1 MILSCHNI
9 CKAFGTDEILKHV
22 SFHIEEHEKTAVVG
36 INGAG
41 KSTLLRIIMG
51 EETADEGEVTI
62 SKGASIGYL
71 AQQNMLSGS
80 QSIYDEVAEV
90 MQHVIAMEDSLRD
103 MERQMDHTQGE
114 ALNAL
119 MERYHQTQTQFEQA
133 GGYAW
138 KSEIAGVLRGLG
150 FTDEEFLK
158 PVDKLSGGQKTRV
171 ALGKLLLSAPDIM
184 LLDEPTNHLDL
195 NSIEWL
201 ENYLLNYQG
210 AVIVVAHDRY
220 FLNKVVSKVV
230 EIDRG
235 HVMTFPGDYNA
246 YSVHKKQLRESQ
258 LKAWINQ
265 QAAIRHQE
273 EVIAKLRS
281 FNREKSIKRAESREK
296 MLEKVERLEKP
307 TQERSDMH
315 LSLTPRIESGKD
327 VLSAQH
333 LSKSFEYSLF
343 DDLNLEIRRGEK
355 VALIGNN
362 GTGKSTLLKILIG
375 LMDADGGSV
384 KLGTNVHIGYYDQE
398 HQILHPDKTLF
409 EELQDA
415 YPSLNNTQIRDTLA
429 AFLFTGDDVFKLV
442 GDLSGGER
450 GRVSLAKLMLSEA
463 NFLILDEPTNHLD
476 IVSKEILEDA
486 ICRYEGTVLCVSHD
500 RWFINRT
507 ASRILDLTGR
517 TLIEYKG
524 NYDYYLEKHE
534 ELSARLLS
542 PGALTHSSGGAISST
557 NTSHLSM
564 QHRPAENADSEGR
577 QDWKKQKE
585 EQALERKR
593 AARLREVEEKIASLE
608 ERDGQI
614 DEDLAK
620 EEIYTDLEKVTA
632 LSSEKAQIAQQL
644 EELIEIWSELE
655 E

>member
-9 CKAFGTDEILKHV
+9 SKAFGTDEILKSA
-22 SFHIEEHEKTAVVG
+22 SFHIEEHEKAAVVG

-41 KSTLLRIIMG
+41 KSTLLKIIIG
-51 EETADEGEVTI
+51 EETADEGEVTL
-62 SKGASIGYL
+62 SKGATIGYL

-80 QSIYDEVAEV
+80 RSIYEEVAEV
-90 MQHVIAMEDSLRD
+90 MQHVIDLEDSLRS
-103 MERQMDHTQGE
+103 MELQMNETSGDE
-114 ALNAL
+114 LDAL
-119 MERYHQTQTQFEQA
+119 MERYHQTQTSFEQA

-150 FTDEEFLK
+150 FTDEEFDK
-158 PVDKLSGGQKTRV
+158 PVDTLSGGQKTRV
-171 ALGKLLLSAPDIM
+171 ALGKLLLSSPDIM

-201 ENYLLNYQG
+201 ENYLLNYRG

-230 EIDRG
+230 EIDQG

-246 YSVHKKQLRESQ
+246 YSVQKQQLRESQ
-258 LKAWINQ
+258 LKAWMNQ
-265 QAAIRHQE
+265 QAQIRHQE
-273 EVIAKLRS
+273 EVIAKLKS

-296 MLEKVERLEKP
+296 MLDKIERLEKP
-307 TQERSDMH
+307 SEERSDMH

-327 VLSAQH
+327 VLSAEH
-333 LSKSFEYSLF
+333 LSKAFEFPLF
-343 DDLNLEIRRGEK
+343 DDLELSIRRGEK

-375 LMDADGGSV
+375 AMDADSGSV
-384 KLGTNVHIGYYDQE
+384 RLGAKVHIGYYDQE

-409 EELQDA
+409 DELQDA

-442 GDLSGGER
+442 SDLSGGER
-450 GRVSLAKLMLSEA
+450 GRLSLAKLMLSEA

-476 IVSKEILEDA
+476 ILSKEILEDA
-486 ICRYEGTVLCVSHD
+486 ICRYTGTVLCVSHD

-507 ASRILDLTGR
+507 ATRILDLTGR
-517 TLIEYKG
+517 TLIEYQG

-534 ELSARLLS
+534 ELTQRLLS
-542 PGALTHSSGGAISST
+542 ADARTHSSGGAIASG
-557 NTSHLSM
+557 NASHLSM
-564 QHRPAENADSEGR
+564 QHVHTAADSEGK

-585 EQALERKR
+585 EQAQERKR
-593 AARLREVEEKIASLE
+593 AARVREVEDKIASLE
-608 ERDGQI
+608 ERDRVI
-614 DEDLAK
+614 DEELAK
-620 EEIYTDLEKVTA
+620 EAVYTDLAQVTA
-632 LSSEKAQIAQQL
+632 LSEEKAQIASQL
-644 EELIEIWSELE
+644 EELYEIWSDLA
-655 E
+655 

>member
-51 EETADEGEVTI
+51 EESADEGEVTI
-62 SKGASIGYL
+62 SRGATIGYL

-80 QSIYDEVAEV
+80 QSVYDEVAEV
-90 MQHVIAMEDSLRD
+90 MQDLIAMEESLRS
-103 MERQMDHTQGE
+103 MELEMNHTSGNE
-114 ALNAL
+114 LDTL

-150 FTDEEFLK
+150 FTDEEFSK
-158 PVDKLSGGQKTRV
+158 PVDNLSGGQKTRV
-171 ALGKLLLSAPDIM
+171 ALGKLLLSSPDIM

-201 ENYLLNYQG
+201 ENYLLNYRG

-230 EIDRG
+230 EIDQG
-235 HVMTFPGDYNA
+235 HVMTFPGDYND

-258 LKAWINQ
+258 LKAWMNQ
-265 QAAIRHQE
+265 QAQIRHQE
-273 EVIAKLRS
+273 EVIAKLKS

-296 MLEKVERLEKP
+296 VLDKMDRLEKP
-307 TQERSDMH
+307 TEARSDMH

-327 VLSAQH
+327 VLSAEN
-333 LSKSFEYSLF
+333 LSKAFEYPLF
-343 DDLNLEIRRGEK
+343 DNLNLEIRRGEK

-375 LMDADGGSV
+375 LAEADAGSV
-384 KLGTNVHIGYYDQE
+384 RLGTKVHIGYYDQE

-409 EELQDA
+409 EELQDT

-450 GRVSLAKLMLSEA
+450 GRLSLAKLMLSEA

-507 ASRILDLTGR
+507 ATRILDLTGR

-534 ELSARLLS
+534 ELTSRLLS
-542 PGALTHSSGGAISST
+542 PGAATHSSGGSISST
-557 NTSHLSM
+557 NTTHLSM
-564 QHRPAENADSEGR
+564 QHTASENTDSEGR

-585 EQALERKR
+585 EQARERKR
-593 AARLREVEEKIASLE
+593 TAKLKEVEDKIASLE
-608 ERDGQI
+608 DRDRLI

-620 EEIYTDLEKVTA
+620 EEIYTDLEQVTA
-632 LSSEKAQIAQQL
+632 LSSEKAQIAEQL
-644 EELIEIWSELE
+644 EELYDLWAELA
-655 E
+655 

>member
-51 EETADEGEVTI
+51 EESADEGEVTI
-62 SKGASIGYL
+62 SRGATIGYL

-80 QSIYDEVAEV
+80 QSVYDEVAEV
-90 MQHVIAMEDSLRD
+90 MQDLIAMEESLRS
-103 MERQMDHTQGE
+103 MELEMNHTSGNE
-114 ALNAL
+114 LDTL

-150 FTDEEFLK
+150 FTDEEFSK
-158 PVDKLSGGQKTRV
+158 PVDNLSGGQKTRV
-171 ALGKLLLSAPDIM
+171 ALGKLLLSSPDIM

-201 ENYLLNYQG
+201 ENYLLNYRG

-230 EIDRG
+230 EIDQG
-235 HVMTFPGDYNA
+235 HVMTFPGDYND

-258 LKAWINQ
+258 LKAWMNQ
-265 QAAIRHQE
+265 QAQIRHQE
-273 EVIAKLRS
+273 EVIAKLKS

-296 MLEKVERLEKP
+296 VLDKMDRLEKP
-307 TQERSDMH
+307 TEARSDMH

-327 VLSAQH
+327 VLSAEN
-333 LSKSFEYSLF
+333 LSKAFEYPLF
-343 DDLNLEIRRGEK
+343 DNLNLEIRRGEK

-375 LMDADGGSV
+375 LAEADAGSV
-384 KLGTNVHIGYYDQE
+384 RLGTKVHIGYYDQE

-409 EELQDA
+409 EELQDT

-450 GRVSLAKLMLSEA
+450 GRLSLAKLMLSEA
-463 NFLILDEPTNHLD
+463 NFLILDEPTNHFD

-507 ASRILDLTGR
+507 ATRILDLTGR

-534 ELSARLLS
+534 ELTSRLLS
-542 PGALTHSSGGAISST
+542 PGAATHSSGGSISST
-557 NTSHLSM
+557 NTTHLSM
-564 QHRPAENADSEGR
+564 QHTASENTDSEGR

-585 EQALERKR
+585 EQARERKR
-593 AARLREVEEKIASLE
+593 TAKLKEVEDKIASLE
-608 ERDGQI
+608 DRDRLI

-620 EEIYTDLEKVTA
+620 EEIYTDLEQVTA
-632 LSSEKAQIAQQL
+632 LSSEKAQIAEQL
-644 EELIEIWSELE
+644 EELYDLWAELA
-655 E
+655 